1 MILFGCLNSLNLT
14 VILYTYLFIYLSI
27 IHIEAEGTPENTIE
41 KAASISIVT
50 PRSLNFLDTDEQQR
64 VRKLL
69 DSLKSSEAKDMDTQ
83 TRELGKYFEKC
94 VQTECLNPCNCS
106 GMTSYL

>member
-14 VILYTYLFIYLSI
+14 VILYIYLFIYLKI

-41 KAASISIVT
+41 KAAPISTVT
-50 PRSLNFLDTDEQQR
+50 PRSLNFLDTDHQQR

-83 TRELGKYFEKC
+83 TEDASELGNISRNVSKQN
-94 VQTECLNPCNCS
+94 VSTLVTVL
-106 GMTSYL
+106 G